1 MRYLIIV
8 YLIENISDRASV
20 IKLGGQFGRL
30 YNGAGSGNDQLKG
43 DNI

>member
-1 MRYLIIV
+1 MIKTIKMIYLIMVFSQILKWKKV
-8 YLIENISDRASV
+8 KR
-20 IKLGGQFGRL
+20 FGRL